1 MYLVTNCVSSANC
14 LIILEQ
20 LENLISSLDE
30 SPAHI
35 SNKLP
40 QARQRRFYPSH
51 QISAVQDTL
60 LNLSKGKKKACVCV
74 WFWDGMHA
82 EKSGVTVYI
91 CACCHSGFPAPVC
104 RELWS
109 PIGTKK
115 LNFLSS
121 DHQLTCS
128 FWIWKRPSK
137 RHYYR
142 SKFTFLQTATLIL
155 SCQVAPCRL
164 LMQRTNVTSS
174 NPNES
179 PLGERPSCT

>member
-60 LNLSKGKKKACVCV
+60 LNLSKGKKKGMCVCV
-74 WFWDGMHA
+74 VLRRDARREIWGNRLHLCMLSLWFPRSCVQGAVEPHKYK
-82 EKSGVTVYI
+82 ETE
-91 CACCHSGFPAPVC
+91 FP
-104 RELWS
+104 LKWS
-109 PIGTKK
+109 PAD
-115 LNFLSS
+115 L
-121 DHQLTCS
+121 QLLDLEKTQQ
-128 FWIWKRPSK
+128 K
-137 RHYYR
+137 
-142 SKFTFLQTATLIL
+142 A
-155 SCQVAPCRL
+155 L
-164 LMQRTNVTSS
+164 L
-174 NPNES
+174 
-179 PLGERPSCT
+179 